1 MGKIKTAPIS
11 TILCLICC
19 VNANA
24 QIIRGKVVDDTTR
37 EPLNRA
43 AVEIRSFGDDAYIAG
58 GSTDAKG
65 EFELRLKETYSKIRV
80 SVTFLGYKPVQKVY
94 VPDES
99 RDYLDFEMQEES
111 HTMDEVVVKGLSPA
125 ERVQR
130 LAYNVSLVETA
141 KLKNTTMDLSNVID
155 KISGVK
161 IRSTGGV
168 GSEANVTL
176 NGFSGRHVKIF
187 IDGVPMDGMSSAF
200 GLNNIPAGLA
210 KRVEVYKG
218 VVPIELGGDA
228 LGGAINIVTDNS
240 RRTRVS
246 ASYSFGSF
254 NTHKTNVYAEHTS
267 KKGLYVS
274 LNAYQ
279 NYSDNDY
286 KVNIDHYTKFGETGN
301 SVVYEDLVV
310 RRFHAKYHNEAAI
323 LKVGVVDKPWADR
336 LLFGFTGG
344 YEYKQTQNA
353 SNMNWVYGARYT
365 TANTLMPQLTYEK
378 KFKVLKGLHVS
389 LNGNYNFGQ
398 SYAADTARCNYNW
411 LGEKSKPK
419 SAPGELAYTKYRYRD
434 NNGAAN
440 FRMALFPADGH
451 SVSLSTT
458 FTSFSRSGKD
468 ETQPTPEYEH
478 PQQSMK
484 AVTGLSYKYDYKGKW
499 NTSVFVKN
507 YLNHLEAYLDPDGG
521 SDYRDFSNTSSYWGG
536 GLASTYFWG
545 QHVQLRLSYE
555 YALRLPTSRELFGT
569 GDDIE
574 RGNSSLKPET
584 SNNINVGVTASPIDA
599 GNHRLTID
607 AAFQYREID
616 DYIRRTT
623 NNDNGRASSKNDGGV
638 RNLGGDFG
646 IRYAFADLFF
656 IGGNFSYID
665 MRSMTRYVTGTQRE
679 SKNYKERIPAIP
691 YMYGNAEAGIT
702 LRDVFL
708 KGATL
713 DIHYMMNYI
722 RQFSYEWNTYN
733 NPELDVPTQFSHDL
747 FVSYNFGRKSEFTV
761 SAECTNIFNA
771 RLYDNF
777 KMQKPGRAFAVKFGY
792 NFLKVGSI
800 NSIFYFLHKTAE
812 PFNCLEQDNLA

>member
-1 MGKIKTAPIS
+1 MGKIKTASIS

-24 QIIRGKVVDDTTR
+24 QIIRGKVVDGTTR

-99 RDYLDFEMQEES
+99 RDYLDFEMQEDS

-398 SYAADTARCNYNW
+398 SYAADTAHCNYNW

-792 NFLKVGSI
+792 NFIK
-800 NSIFYFLHKTAE
+800 
-812 PFNCLEQDNLA
+812 

>member
-1 MGKIKTAPIS
+1 MGKIKTASIS

-24 QIIRGKVVDDTTR
+24 QIIRGKVVDGTTR

-99 RDYLDFEMQEES
+99 RNYLDFEMQEES

-792 NFLKVGSI
+792 NFIK
-800 NSIFYFLHKTAE
+800 
-812 PFNCLEQDNLA
+812 

>member
-1 MGKIKTAPIS
+1 MGKIKTASIS

-24 QIIRGKVVDDTTR
+24 QIIRGKVVDGTTR

-267 KKGLYVS
+267 KKGFYVS

-458 FTSFSRSGKD
+458 FTSFSRSDKD

-478 PQQSMK
+478 PQQSIK

-656 IGGNFSYID
+656 ISGNFSYID
-665 MRSMTRYVTGTQRE
+665 MRSMTRYVAGTQRE

-708 KGATL
+708 KGASL

-792 NFLKVGSI
+792 NFIK
-800 NSIFYFLHKTAE
+800 
-812 PFNCLEQDNLA
+812 

>member
-1 MGKIKTAPIS
+1 MGKISIASIF
-11 TILCLICC
+11 TIFFSLFCLN
-19 VNANA
+19 VRA
-24 QIIRGKVVDDTTR
+24 QVIKGKVVDSITR
-37 EPLNRA
+37 KPLNYV
-43 AVEIRSFGDDAYIAG
+43 AVEIRSFADDAYITG
-58 GSTDAKG
+58 GSTNEKG
-65 EFELRLKETYSKIRV
+65 EFELPLKGKHLKIRV
-80 SVTFLGYKPVQKVY
+80 SVSFLGYKPAQKVY
-94 VPDES
+94 VPNTS
-99 RDYLDFEMQEES
+99 HNYLSFEMQEDFQ
-111 HTMDEVVVKGLSPA
+111 TLNEVVVTGLSPA
-125 ERVQR
+125 EKVQR
-130 LAYNVSLVETA
+130 LAYNVSLIEPA
-141 KLKNTTMDLSNVID
+141 KLKNTTMDLSGVID

-176 NGFSGRHVKIF
+176 NGFSGRHVKVF

-228 LGGAINIVTDNS
+228 LGGAINIITDNS
-240 RRTRVS
+240 RHTRVN

-254 NTHKTNVYAEHTS
+254 NTHKTNVYAEYTS
-267 KKGLYVS
+267 KKGFYVS

-301 SVVYEDLVV
+301 SVVYENLTV

-323 LKVGVVDKPWADR
+323 LKAGVVDKPWADR

-378 KFKVLKGLHVS
+378 KFNVLKGLHVA

-398 SYAADTARCNYNW
+398 SYAADTASCNYNW

-419 SAPGELAYTKYRYRD
+419 SAPGELSYTKYRYRD

-451 SVSLSTT
+451 SVSLSST

-468 ETQPTPEYEH
+468 ETQYKAEYDH

-507 YLNHLEAYLDPDGG
+507 YLNHLEAYLDPEGG
-521 SDYRDFSNTSSYWGG
+521 SNYQNFSNTSLYWGG

-584 SNNINVGVTASPIDA
+584 SDNINVSVTVSPIDV

-623 NNDNGRASSKNDGGV
+623 NNDNGRASSKNDGSV

-646 IRYAFADLFF
+646 IRYTFGSLFF
-656 IGGNFSYID
+656 VGGNFSYID
-665 MRSMTRYVTGTQRE
+665 MRSMTKYVAGTHRE

-691 YMYGNAEAGIT
+691 YMYGNGEAGIT
-702 LRDVFL
+702 LRDLFR
-708 KGATL
+708 KGTIL
-713 DIHYMMNYI
+713 DIHYMMSYI
-722 RQFSYEWNTYN
+722 HGFSYEWNSYN
-733 NPELDVPTQFSHDL
+733 NPDLDVPTQFSHDL
-747 FVSYNFGRKSEFTV
+747 FVSYNFGKESEFTV

-777 KMQKPGRAFAVKFGY
+777 KMQKPGRAFAIKFGY
-792 NFLKVGSI
+792 NFIK
-800 NSIFYFLHKTAE
+800 
-812 PFNCLEQDNLA
+812 

>member
-1 MGKIKTAPIS
+1 MGKIKTASIS

-24 QIIRGKVVDDTTR
+24 QIIRGKVVDGTTR

-65 EFELRLKETYSKIRV
+65 EFELRLKETYPKIRV

-267 KKGLYVS
+267 KKGFYVS

-599 GNHRLTID
+599 GNHRLTKD

-708 KGATL
+708 KGASL

-792 NFLKVGSI
+792 NFIK
-800 NSIFYFLHKTAE
+800 
-812 PFNCLEQDNLA
+812 

>member
-1 MGKIKTAPIS
+1 MGKIKTASIS

-24 QIIRGKVVDDTTR
+24 QIIRGKVVDGTTR

-43 AVEIRSFGDDAYIAG
+43 AVEIRSFGDDAYITG

-99 RDYLDFEMQEES
+99 RDYLDFEMQEDS

-708 KGATL
+708 KGASL

-792 NFLKVGSI
+792 NFIK
-800 NSIFYFLHKTAE
+800 
-812 PFNCLEQDNLA
+812 

>member
-1 MGKIKTAPIS
+1 MGKIKTASIS

-24 QIIRGKVVDDTTR
+24 QIIRGKVVDGTTR

-99 RDYLDFEMQEES
+99 RDYLDFEMQEEAQ
-111 HTMDEVVVKGLSPA
+111 TMDEVVVKGLSPA

-440 FRMALFPADGH
+440 FRMVLFPADGH

-792 NFLKVGSI
+792 NFIK
-800 NSIFYFLHKTAE
+800 
-812 PFNCLEQDNLA
+812 

>member
-1 MGKIKTAPIS
+1 MSQVKIVLVFA
-11 TILCLICC
+11 ILLFLSC
-19 VNANA
+19 VNVSA
-24 QIIRGKVVDDTTR
+24 QVVKGRVTDSTTN
-37 EPLNRA
+37 EALGYA
-43 AVEIRSFGDDAYIAG
+43 AVEIRSFEDDVYIG
-58 GSTDAKG
+58 GSSTNEKG
-65 EFELRLKETYSKIRV
+65 EFEFHLKGKYPKIRITV
-80 SVTFLGYKPVQKVY
+80 SFLGYKTIQKVY
-94 VPDES
+94 APQQEHNF
-99 RDYLDFEMQEES
+99 LKFEMQEDS
-111 HTMDEVVVKGLSPA
+111 QALNEVVVKGLSPA
-125 ERVQR
+125 EKVQR

-141 KLKNTTMDLSNVID
+141 KLKSTTMDLSNVID

-240 RRTRVS
+240 RRTRVN

-254 NTHKTNVYAEHTS
+254 NTHKTNVYAEHTT
-267 KKGLYVS
+267 KKGFYVS

-378 KFKVLKGLHVS
+378 RFKVLKGLHVS
-389 LNGNYNFGQ
+389 LNGNYNFGE

-419 SAPGELAYTKYRYRD
+419 SAPGELSYTKYRYRD

-521 SDYRDFSNTSSYWGG
+521 SNYQDFSNTSSYWGG

-584 SNNINVGVTASPIDA
+584 SNNINVSITASPIDV

-646 IRYAFADLFF
+646 IRYTFADLFF

-665 MRSMTRYVTGTQRE
+665 MRSMTRYVTGTHRE

-691 YMYGNAEAGIT
+691 YMYGNGEAGIT
-702 LRDVFL
+702 LRNVFL

-722 RQFSYEWNTYN
+722 QEFSYEWNTYN

-747 FVSYNFGRKSEFTV
+747 FVSYNFGKRSEFTL

-777 KMQKPGRAFAVKFGY
+777 KMQKQGRAFAIKFGY
-792 NFLKVGSI
+792 NFIK
-800 NSIFYFLHKTAE
+800 
-812 PFNCLEQDNLA
+812 

>member
-1 MGKIKTAPIS
+1 MGKIKTASIS

-24 QIIRGKVVDDTTR
+24 QIIRGKVVDGTTR

-99 RDYLDFEMQEES
+99 RDYLDFEMQEDS

-574 RGNSSLKPET
+574 RGNSGLKPET

-761 SAECTNIFNA
+761 SVECTNIFNA

-792 NFLKVGSI
+792 NFIK
-800 NSIFYFLHKTAE
+800 
-812 PFNCLEQDNLA
+812 

>member
-389 LNGNYNFGQ
+389 LKGNYNFGQ

-792 NFLKVGSI
+792 NFLK
-800 NSIFYFLHKTAE
+800 
-812 PFNCLEQDNLA
+812 